1 MPHRADSLGRVLREE
16 AASSGRVLNWRRAK
30 RGLWAQRRTQ
40 LQNCQEAE
48 ERLKC
53 PSAKPFLK
61 VWTNHLNAPLEPV
74 SKLKHV
80 DRNKKD
86 VLENVMVGAQEDGKL
101 GAKSTQHTGH
111 TAQKKP
117 SNTSQRA
124 GGVQP
129 GNNVTLPASAQTR
142 GRVPSSSSGHLN
154 PGRNLKSA
162 QETVTAAAPQVGSDH
177 PPPGAPCSLN
187 EGLQDRLVCH
197 KENLDPQTS
206 TSPELIRTFQSDA
219 KSLKEKRVLAHRESS
234 AVTSRPVLCPKD
246 RISNHQAKEEPVL
259 DKFRKTLP
267 ESKSISQNTSIRTQP
282 LQPSRFLPA
291 SANLLHKT
299 PGTSQGKTSTVMQP
313 GTAPGGSLKHHS
325 QPLPVRRF
333 PTKPPTLGKPQG
345 TTNLKSSL
353 NPGVPSPCPR
363 PMVKEG
369 MDRRD
374 MKVMPPGHTAASQGT
389 GHPSQSCSI
398 HNSKTHVL
406 EDDLRSQR
414 KQLKPELLMASS
426 MQARRIPRIPSAADR
441 RKQLEEWLASKGKKY
456 KRPPM
461 KLLQKQG
468 VKPSCR
474 KVKAGE
480 EQENPEQHCQAK
492 INNILT
498 ECLELI
504 EEGVHAEE
512 LTAVLSLVPQAEKF
526 AKFWICQAKLL
537 ARNGPFDVLQLYREA
552 VSAGAEPIEEL
563 RETVLNILKDA
574 GQRLEGE
581 KVEEPIPWEPRT
593 PCPGE
598 RQPTTSTPGLV
609 GRPVNSLPPSI
620 KLLVTSV
627 SRGRE
632 FLEGPELKFLT
643 PVRRAVRI
651 ERARSHYPEML
662 KDHDPVV
669 SSLSEIL
676 HAEEDTCFFFR
687 KNMALPEVTE
697 LEGLSSYSL
706 KSS

>member
-1 MPHRADSLGRVLREE
+1 MEWLG
-16 AASSGRVLNWRRAK
+16 AAAQ
-30 RGLWAQRRTQ
+30 QRRRP
-40 LQNCQEAE
+40 QNCQAAK
-48 ERLKC
+48 ERLKS
-53 PSAKPFLK
+53 PSAKAFLK
-61 VWTNHLNAPLEPV
+61 IWTNHLNLPLEPV

-86 VLENVMVGAQEDGKL
+86 VLENVMEGAQENGKL

-124 GGVQP
+124 GGVHPVQP

-154 PGRNLKSA
+154 PERNQKSA

-177 PPPGAPCSLN
+177 PPPGAPHSLN
-187 EGLQDRLVCH
+187 EGLQDSLVCH
-197 KENLDPQTS
+197 KENFNPRAS
-206 TSPELIRTFQSDA
+206 TSLELITTFQSDA
-219 KSLKEKRVLAHRESS
+219 NSLEKKRFLAHRQSS
-234 AVTSRPVLCPKD
+234 AVTSRPVLRPKD
-246 RISNHQAKEEPVL
+246 RISNRQKEEPVV
-259 DKFRKTLP
+259 DKFRKNLP
-267 ESKSISQNTSIRTQP
+267 ESKSVSQNTSIRTQP
-282 LQPSRFLPA
+282 PQPSRFLPA
-291 SANLLHKT
+291 SANLLYKN
-299 PGTSQGKTSTVMQP
+299 PGTNQGKTTTVRQP

-325 QPLPVRRF
+325 QPLPVRF
-333 PTKPPTLGKPQG
+333 PTKPPKPQG

-353 NPGVPSPCPR
+353 NPGVAWPWPR

-369 MDRRD
+369 MDRKD
-374 MKVMPPGHTAASQGT
+374 MKVVPPGHTAASQGT
-389 GHPSQSCSI
+389 GHPYQSRSI
-398 HNSKTHVL
+398 HNSKIHVL
-406 EDDLRSQR
+406 EDDLRSR
-414 KQLKPELLMASS
+414 RNQLKPELSMTSG

-441 RKQLEEWLASKGKKY
+441 KKQLEEWLASKGKKY

-461 KLLQKQG
+461 MLLQKQA
-468 VKPSCR
+468 VKLSCR
-474 KVKAGE
+474 KVKAKE
-480 EQENPEQHCQAK
+480 KQENLKQHCQAK

-498 ECLELI
+498 ECLKLI

-512 LTAVLSLVPQAEKF
+512 LMAVLSLVPQAEKF

-552 VSAGAEPIEEL
+552 VSAGAEPVEEL
-563 RETVLNILKDA
+563 RETALNILKDA
-574 GQRLEGE
+574 GQKLEGE
-581 KVEEPIPWEPRT
+581 KAEEPIPWEPRT

-598 RQPTTSTPGLV
+598 RQPTASTPGLV
-609 GRPVNSLPPSI
+609 GRPVTSLPLSV
-620 KLLVTSV
+620 KLQVTSA

-643 PVRRAVRI
+643 PVRRSVRI
-651 ERARSHYPEML
+651 ERARGHYPEML

-676 HAEEDTCFFFR
+676 DAEETCFFFR

-697 LEGLSSYSL
+697 LEGLSSYPP

>member
-1 MPHRADSLGRVLREE
+1 M
-16 AASSGRVLNWRRAK
+16 
-30 RGLWAQRRTQ
+30 
-40 LQNCQEAE
+40 
-48 ERLKC
+48 KC

-61 VWTNHLNAPLEPV
+61 DWTNHLSLPLEPV

-86 VLENVMVGAQEDGKL
+86 VLENVMEGAQENGK
-101 GAKSTQHTGH
+101 QHTGH

-124 GGVQP
+124 GGMYLVQP
-129 GNNVTLPASAQTR
+129 GSNVTLPASAQTR
-142 GRVPSSSSGHLN
+142 DRVPPSSSDHLN
-154 PGRNLKSA
+154 TERN
-162 QETVTAAAPQVGSDH
+162 QEAVTAAASQVGNDH
-177 PPPGAPCSLN
+177 PPPGAPHSLN

-197 KENLDPQTS
+197 KENLDPQAS
-206 TSPELIRTFQSDA
+206 TSLELIRTFQSDA
-219 KSLKEKRVLAHRESS
+219 NSLKKKRVLADKQSS
-234 AVTSRPVLCPKD
+234 AVTLRPVLGPKY

-267 ESKSISQNTSIRTQP
+267 ESKSISQNTSIRTQL
-282 LQPSRFLPA
+282 LQPSQFLPV

-299 PGTSQGKTSTVMQP
+299 PGTNQGKTSMMRQP
-313 GTAPGGSLKHHS
+313 GTAPGGGLNHHS

-345 TTNLKSSL
+345 STNLKSSL
-353 NPGVPSPCPR
+353 NLSVTSPWSR
-363 PMVKEG
+363 PLVKEG
-369 MDRRD
+369 MDRKD
-374 MKVMPPGHTAASQGT
+374 MKVVPPGHTAASQGT
-389 GHPSQSCSI
+389 GHPNQSRSI

-406 EDDLRSQR
+406 KDDLSRR
-414 KQLKPELLMASS
+414 NQLKPELPKTSG

-441 RKQLEEWLASKGKKY
+441 KKQLEEWLASKGKKY

-461 KLLQKQG
+461 TLLQKQA

-474 KVKAGE
+474 KVEAKDK
-480 EQENPEQHCQAK
+480 QENPQQHCQAK
-492 INNILT
+492 ISNLLT
-498 ECLELI
+498 ECLKLI
-504 EEGVHAEE
+504 EEGVPAEE
-512 LTAVLSLVPQAEKF
+512 LAAVLSLVPQAEKF

-552 VSAGAEPIEEL
+552 VSAGAEPVEEL
-563 RETVLNILKDA
+563 RETALNILKDA
-574 GQRLEGE
+574 GQKLEGE
-581 KVEEPIPWEPRT
+581 KAEEHIPWEPTT

-598 RQPTTSTPGLV
+598 RQPTESTPGLV
-609 GRPVNSLPPSI
+609 GRPVTSLPLSV
-620 KLLVTSV
+620 KLQVTSA
-627 SRGRE
+627 SRGKE

-643 PVRRAVRI
+643 PVRRSLRI

-676 HAEEDTCFFFR
+676 DAEEETCFFFR
-687 KNMALPEVTE
+687 KNTALPEVTE
-697 LEGLSSYSL
+697 LEGLSSYPL